1 MRWWLVT
8 LSSIKVFDNVEVGE
22 KRPDQVQ
29 LVASGLS
36 MEPGRMVTDLDA
48 PVLEEP
54 GTPTITA
61 SHVKLSDCGRK

>member
-1 MRWWLVT
+1 M
-8 LSSIKVFDNVEVGE
+8 GE

-36 MEPGRMVTDLDA
+36 KEPGRMVTDLDA

-54 GTPTITA
+54 GTPTING
-61 SHVKLSDCGRK
+61 LSCEAFLIADVSGEGLCYVHQLA

>member
-1 MRWWLVT
+1 ML
-8 LSSIKVFDNVEVGE
+8 GE

-29 LVASGLS
+29 LVANGLS

>member
-1 MRWWLVT
+1 MT
-8 LSSIKVFDNVEVGE
+8 LHPLYGLLIRRGGG

-29 LVASGLS
+29 LEASGLGK
-36 MEPGRMVTDLDA
+36 EPGRIVTDLDA

-61 SHVKLSDCGRK
+61 SHVKLSDCGRKW